1 MPQMAPIGWLSL
13 FIMFTMA
20 FLFFNMMNY
29 YSFMHF
35 MPKSN
40 LIKKSKLI
48 NSLSWK
54 W

>member
-20 FLFFNMMNY
+20 FILFSMMNY
-29 YSFMHF
+29 YSFL
-35 MPKSN
+35 PPTPNTSELKTSN
-40 LIKKSKLI
+40 F
-48 NSLSWK
+48 NSFNWK